1 MGKSFQQITLENRIF
16 GWVGG
21 EWWEGCSE
29 KAETENRGG
38 GGGDVLKS
46 DGRHTEKKRMKM
58 KMTMLIDLYA
68 DLTPI
73 LYWPIR
79 DIYMIYITLYNT

>member
-1 MGKSFQQITLENRIF
+1 
-16 GWVGG
+16 
-21 EWWEGCSE
+21 
-29 KAETENRGG
+29 
-38 GGGDVLKS
+38 
-46 DGRHTEKKRMKM
+46 MKM

-68 DLTPI
+68 DLTPT